1 VSGFGALLIVGG
13 SYLVAMAIAAC
24 AYLFANDAGNES
36 VAYIGF
42 GLGGIA
48 CTFVGVL
55 LRGPTTATTPKG
67 TRSIGW
73 LMLVG
78 GVLGLVPYMATLVSM
93 AFGAILGGLARLA
106 PKGQQKLVGIAIVW
120 SVFLSLIAGALAL
133 HLRNTGLE
141 LSRPDHRAYII
152 AFVLRAAVGVGVFV
166 LLCLLPW
173 AAIALVKPDPNTM
186 FVIGWAGI
194 VWMPVVG
201 VIAFYVTAA
210 IFRLWKL
217 TRPAIP

>member
-1 VSGFGALLIVGG
+1 MSGFGALLIVGG
-13 SYLVAMAIAAC
+13 SYLASMAIGGSV
-24 AYLFANDAGNES
+24 YLFAHGAGDEA

-42 GLGGIA
+42 LLAGIVCVFFGL
-48 CTFVGVL
+48 L
-55 LRGPTTATTPKG
+55 MRGPTRAITPKG
-67 TRSIGW
+67 TRGIGW
-73 LMLVG
+73 LMMVG
-78 GVLGLVPYMATLVSM
+78 ALLGVVPYMATLVSM

-106 PKGQQKLVGIAIVW
+106 PKGQEKLIGIAIAW
-120 SVFLSLIAGALAL
+120 SALLALIAGALSL
-133 HLRNTGLE
+133 HLRNTGLN
-141 LSRPDHRAYII
+141 LSRADHRDYII
-152 AFVLRAAVGVGVFV
+152 GYVLRAAVAIGVFV

-173 AAIALVKPDPNTM
+173 AAIALAKPAPNTM

-217 TRPAIP
+217 TRPPTP